1 MGSEPPGASSSDL
14 RSWAPQRRRSFF
26 LCFAAIFNGSWPL
39 LLFFVLCYAA
49 AGALGVQ
56 AGRVGAVPLALTL
69 AAPAVPWVLWLF
81 PASIP
86 EAGLLRALLWPGV
99 GVATGGLPGSEATQ
113 WPAVVHARRVSTVRP
128 KPHAADS
135 WCACR

>member
-1 MGSEPPGASSSDL
+1 MITRAGLEGWALSAQARVALTYGVALLSGAVL
-14 RSWAPQRRRSFF
+14 FF

-69 AAPAVPWVLWLF
+69 TAPAVPWVLWLF

-99 GVATGGLPGSEATQ
+99 GVAMGGLAWLGGY
-113 WPAVVHARRVSTVRP
+113 VVARARARHAREHR
-128 KPHAADS
+128 AA
-135 WCACR
+135 